1 MADMKNNSTETK
13 KYVQIVWNKNIIQKY
28 ITKNQRGIIIL
39 VYTAFI
45 PETAFLTR

>member
-1 MADMKNNSTETK
+1 MKNDLTETK
-13 KYVQIVWNKNIIQKY
+13 KYIQIVWNKNIIQKY

-39 VYTAFI
+39 DYTAFM